1 MAYDITLEGKNMAVA
16 ERMLENIAVIFNSC
30 NIEYWIEGGT
40 LLGIRRENRLLP
52 WDNDID
58 FSVKSTQTD
67 KLSDFI
73 KTLQQA
79 GYRVKTR
86 NFTETNS
93 YFKKSDLRMIK
104 IREKSFFGLLKGKV
118 CADIFI
124 KYPIGENHYWE
135 IASKTKFVPSTFYE
149 KFTTI
154 NFKGFGFSIPLLT
167 DDYLTYRYGN
177 WKTQIK
183 DWNTATDDKALA

>member
-1 MAYDITLEGKNMAVA
+1 MYDITLEGKNMLVA
-16 ERMLENIAVIFNSC
+16 ERMLENIAKIFNSC

-58 FSVKSTQTD
+58 FSVKSTQND
-67 KLSDFI
+67 KLESFI
-73 KTLQQA
+73 IALKKA

-86 NFTETNS
+86 HFDVSNDF
-93 YFKKSDLRMIK
+93 FKAGTLRMIK
-104 IREKSFFGLLKGKV
+104 IREKRFFGLLKGKV

-124 KYPIGENHYWE
+124 KYPIEDKHYWE
-135 IASKTKFVPSTFYE
+135 IAKKTKFVPTKFYE
-149 KFTTI
+149 
-154 NFKGFGFSIPLLT
+154 NFNTLSFRGFDYSTPELT
-167 DDYLTYRYGN
+167 DEYLTYRYGN
-177 WKTQIK
+177 WQTPVK

>member
-1 MAYDITLEGKNMAVA
+1 MYDITLEGKNMLVA
-16 ERMLENIAVIFNSC
+16 ERMLENIAKIFNSC

-58 FSVKSTQTD
+58 FSVKSTQTE
-67 KLSDFI
+67 KLEIFI
-73 KTLQQA
+73 VALKKA

-86 NFTETNS
+86 HFDVTNDF
-93 YFKKSDLRMIK
+93 FKVGTLRMIK
-104 IREKSFFGLLKGKV
+104 IREKRFFGLLKGKV

-124 KYPIGENHYWE
+124 KYPIEDKHYWE
-135 IASKTKFVPSTFYE
+135 IANKTKFVPTKFYE
-149 KFTTI
+149 KFATLS
-154 NFKGFGFSIPLLT
+154 FKGFDYSTPEFT
-167 DDYLTYRYGN
+167 DEYLTYRYGN
-177 WKTQIK
+177 WQTPVK

>member
-1 MAYDITLEGKNMAVA
+1 MYDITLEGKNMLIA
-16 ERMLENIAVIFNSC
+16 ERMLDNIAKIFHSC

-58 FSVKSTQTD
+58 FSVKSTQIE
-67 KLSDFI
+67 KLDSFI
-73 KTLQQA
+73 DALKKS

-86 NFTETNS
+86 HFDRTNDF
-93 YFKKSDLRMIK
+93 FKAGTLRMIK
-104 IREKSFFGLLKGKV
+104 IREKRFFGLLKGKV

-124 KYPIGENHYWE
+124 KYPIEDKHYWE
-135 IASKTKFVPSTFYE
+135 IANKTKFVPSTYYE
-149 KFTTI
+149 NLKPIT
-154 NFKGFGFSIPLLT
+154 FKGFEFSSPELT
-167 DDYLTYRYGN
+167 DEYLTYRYGN
-177 WKTQIK
+177 WQTPVK

>member
-1 MAYDITLEGKNMAVA
+1 
-16 ERMLENIAVIFNSC
+16 MLENIAKIFNSC

-58 FSVKSTQTD
+58 FSVKSTQND
-67 KLSDFI
+67 KLESFI
-73 KTLQQA
+73 IALKKA

-86 NFTETNS
+86 HFDVSNDF
-93 YFKKSDLRMIK
+93 FKAGTLRMIK
-104 IREKSFFGLLKGKV
+104 IREKRFFGLLKGKV

-124 KYPIGENHYWE
+124 KYPIEDKHYWE
-135 IASKTKFVPSTFYE
+135 IANKTKFVPSKFYE
-149 KFTTI
+149 
-154 NFKGFGFSIPLLT
+154 NFNTLSFRGFDYSTPELT
-167 DDYLTYRYGN
+167 DEYLTYRYGN
-177 WKTQIK
+177 WQTPVK